1 MNYTRALALMIAS
14 TSFNAAL
21 AQEHIDI
28 GLGIANNHIVT
39 GEIGAGVFTP
49 GTRVFG
55 SDFGELL
62 PNFTD
67 EPGFDCL
74 PGTFPTTSSISFK
87 VLSHLRAWN
96 GEQFA
101 DDAPA
106 ELISIGFGP
115 ITPLLTPTTNSI
127 VQGFSLAVS
136 SNGEW
141 HRHLEYTL
149 LDPAADGV
157 YLLELSLVG
166 DHPSMQESLPFFLV
180 FNQNMPE
187 AEHDEAIDWVVN
199 NLLNEPC
206 APDCDASGGLNI
218 DDFICF
224 QTLYA
229 LGDPAADCDATGT
242 LNIDDFICFQTLFAL
257 GC

>member
-1 MNYTRALALMIAS
+1 MMISA
-14 TSFNAAL
+14 SFNAAL

-28 GLGIANNHIVT
+28 GLGIADNHIVT
-39 GEIGAGVFTP
+39 GQIDAGVFTS

-67 EPGFDCL
+67 EPGFDSL
-74 PGTFPTTSSISFK
+74 PGTFPSTSSISFK
-87 VLSHLRAWN
+87 VLSHVRAWD
-96 GEQFA
+96 GERFV
-101 DDAPA
+101 DDVPA
-106 ELISIGFGP
+106 ERISIGFGP
-115 ITPLLTPTTNSI
+115 LTPVLTPTTNTV

-149 LDPAADGV
+149 LDPAADGI
-157 YLLELSLVG
+157 YLLQLSLVG
-166 DHPSMQESLPFFLV
+166 DHATMQESLPFFLV

-187 AEHDEAIDWVVN
+187 AEHDEAIDWVAG
-199 NLLNEPC
+199 NLLNSPC
-206 APDCDASGGLNI
+206 PPDCDAS
-218 DDFICF
+218 
-224 QTLYA
+224 
-229 LGDPAADCDATGT
+229 GT

-257 GC
+257 GDPGADCDASATLNTDDFICFQTLFALGC